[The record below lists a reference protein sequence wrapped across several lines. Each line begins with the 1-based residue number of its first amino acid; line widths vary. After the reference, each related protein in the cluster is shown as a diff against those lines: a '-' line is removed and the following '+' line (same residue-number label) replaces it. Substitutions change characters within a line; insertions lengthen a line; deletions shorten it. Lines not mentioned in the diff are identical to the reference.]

1 MGFFSELAG
10 MAGKAVVNT
19 ANEAREAHERGRMMG
34 DSELL
39 RYFKNST
46 GAKKIGYA
54 KAMEER
60 WSNSEI
66 QEFRRQGLI

>member
-19 ANEAREAHERGRMMG
+19 ANEAREAQERGRMMG

-46 GAKKIGYA
+46 GAKKLGMQKLWRNVGAIRKY
-54 KAMEER
+54 KNFVDR
-60 WSNSEI
+60 D
-66 QEFRRQGLI
+66 